1 MPRRTLQLVNPDHLK
16 IRSSEYWY
24 ESLRDN
30 IMPWVIGGV
39 DLGDDVLEVGPGPGL
54 TTDLLLHRI
63 KVLTTVELDDKMAAD
78 LSSRLAGTNVKVV
91 HGDATAMPVEARRFT
106 GATSFAMLHHV
117 PTTELQ
123 DQLFTEVARVLQPGG
138 AFAAFDGITNEGIAA
153 FHEKGI
159 YNPIDPSTLESRLL
173 GAGFTSIEVQT
184 NELGWA
190 AKARIST

>member
-1 MPRRTLQLVNPDHLK
+1 VNPDHLK